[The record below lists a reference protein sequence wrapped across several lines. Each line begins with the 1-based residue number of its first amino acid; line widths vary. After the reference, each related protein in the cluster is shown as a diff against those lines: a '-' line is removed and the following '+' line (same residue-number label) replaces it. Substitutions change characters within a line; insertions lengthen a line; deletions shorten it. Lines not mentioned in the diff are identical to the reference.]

1 MLETFTHPFSWQ
13 DRLIRS
19 DIFRIGTLYF
29 ILTSFYSL
37 WHYEEKFIVDGYAH
51 IFHITNFKTFVS
63 ASQREIMWLQQ
74 LVPVLLA
81 KLGASIKVVM
91 LSYVGSVSILYFFG
105 FYFVIKYLKDAPSA
119 ILYLLI
125 HYKGD
130 PYNYFMMVEE
140 LLPGACASVVLL
152 STIRKFEVFPNRFI
166 GVLFLLILAF
176 MVVRSHPL
184 AIICFGL
191 SVPILFFSNR
201 DFFEREWKLVL
212 FAIASGTVF
221 LITKILFLNQYDV
234 DTLSNMKSYSE
245 SLVEML
251 NPSYL
256 SGLLFYTFYTRK
268 FFTILIGALFVLLWI
283 KKDFIK
289 IILILTLVL
298 FGISI
303 FNMTVEKESIEAND
317 LIIRSFDS
325 RSLQVRMIA
334 FVAFCYFFLPY
345 INTIM
350 QYKVFKTAMFFLSII
365 GILQIL
371 VVKQDSERYLTQAR
385 VLIKECRQRQI
396 KKAIIPLENLD
407 GSIPIHGHCYQ
418 DIMVLSS
425 INHADSTIQ
434 LVYQDETGTPNLSNF
449 AEDSILLHLGYPPFP
464 INGLD
469 NNLYRLPS
477 EPYRYISVNEARS
490 N

>member
-1 MLETFTHPFSWQ
+1 MPETFTSPFSWQ
-13 DRLIRS
+13 NKSIRS
-19 DIFRIGTLYF
+19 EIFRIGTLYF

-63 ASQREIMWLQQ
+63 AAQREIMWLQQ
-74 LVPVLLA
+74 MVPVLLA
-81 KLGASIKVVM
+81 QFGASIKVVM
-91 LSYVGSVSILYFFG
+91 LSYVGSVSILYFLG
-105 FYFVIKYLKDAPSA
+105 FYVVIQYLKDAPSA
-119 ILYLLI
+119 ILYLLV

-140 LLPGACASVVLL
+140 LLPGACASVILL
-152 STIRKFEVFPNRFI
+152 SAIRNFEVFPNRFT
-166 GVLFLLILAF
+166 GVLFLMILAL

-201 DFFEREWKLVL
+201 DFFEKEWKLVL
-212 FAIASGTVF
+212 LAISGGTVIF
-221 LITKILFLNQYDV
+221 ISKILYLNPYDV
-234 DTLSNMKSYSE
+234 DTLSHMKSYSQ

-268 FFTILIGALFVLLWI
+268 FFTILLGALFVLLWI
-283 KKDFIK
+283 KKDFLK
-289 IILILTLVL
+289 IVLILTLVL
-298 FGISI
+298 LGISI
-303 FNMTVEKESIEAND
+303 FNMTVEKGGFEAND

-325 RSLQVRMIA
+325 RSLQVRMIV
-334 FVAFCYFFLPY
+334 FVAFCYFFLPF
-345 INTIM
+345 ISTIM
-350 QYKVFKTAMFFLSII
+350 QYKVFKTSMVFLSIV
-365 GILQIL
+365 GILQIFA
-371 VVKQDSERYLTQAR
+371 VKQDSEKYLTQAR
-385 VLIKECRQRQI
+385 VLIKECRQKQI

-407 GSIPIHGHCYQ
+407 SSIPIHGHCYQ
-418 DIMVLSS
+418 DIMVISS
-425 INHADSTIQ
+425 INNADSTIQ
-434 LVYQDETGTPNLSNF
+434 LVYQDENGTPNLSSF
-449 AEDSILLHLGYPPFP
+449 AEDSILLHLGFDPFP

-469 NNLYRLPS
+469 RNLYRLTS
-477 EPYRYISVNEARS
+477 EPYRFISLEEARS